1 MGHIV
6 AAFHLV
12 AAFQA
17 HFSLGLFVVQLAGRL
32 DFQQRG

>member
-17 HFSLGLFVVQLAGRL
+17 QLPLGLFVVQLAGRL